1 MENCATVLCCNY
13 LMNTITQKRSQ
24 EKNDAKEATQASTKV
39 TIAIII
45 STQSL
50 SSHHATRMQPANDA
64 PLHEKYF
71 CPSYAST
78 RHRAANRFSPGTQN
92 IITKAR
98 IRSHS
103 CRVPRRVR

>member
-1 MENCATVLCCNY
+1 MENCATVLCSNY

-24 EKNDAKEATQASTKV
+24 EKNDAKDDTQASTKV

-45 STQSL
+45 STQFS

-71 CPSYAST
+71 CRANPST
-78 RHRAANRFSPGTQN
+78 RNHAANRFSPGTQN

-98 IRSHS
+98 LRSHS